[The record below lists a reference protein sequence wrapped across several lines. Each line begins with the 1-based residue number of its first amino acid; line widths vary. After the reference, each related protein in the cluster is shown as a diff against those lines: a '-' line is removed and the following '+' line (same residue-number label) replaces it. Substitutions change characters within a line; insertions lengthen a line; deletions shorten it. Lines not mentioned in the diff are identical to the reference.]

1 MREPRR
7 YFVYVLASQ
16 RNGTLYTGITG
27 DLVNRIWQHRSKL
40 REGFTS
46 TYNVTMLVYYE
57 WFDDPG
63 VAIRRE
69 KRIKRWKRKW
79 KLELIEGVNPL
90 WRDLYDEQSGI
101 AVLPVDTHL
110 LSSRSRHANR
120 DPGPLGDE

>member
-7 YFVYVLASQ
+7 YFVYLLASQ

-27 DLVNRIWQHRSKL
+27 DLVSRIWQHRSKV

-46 TYNVTMLVYYE
+46 THNVTMLVYFE

-63 VAIRRE
+63 MAIRRE

-120 DPGPLGDE
+120 DPEPLGDE

>member
-27 DLVNRIWQHRSKL
+27 DLVNRIWQHRAKV

-101 AVLPVDTHL
+101 SILPVDTHL
-110 LSSRSRHANR
+110 LSSRSRDANR
-120 DPGPLGDE
+120 DPGPPGDE

>member
-27 DLVNRIWQHRSKL
+27 DLVNRIWQHRSKV

-101 AVLPVDTHL
+101 AVLPVDPHL
-110 LSSRSRHANR
+110 LSSRSRYANR
-120 DPGPLGDE
+120 DLEPLGDE